1 MTIFAR
7 EHNMHG
13 CPAILPFCGPAFL
26 GPGPAINANAASAKE
41 SMQEIPL
48 SDPALRDPNA
58 ALNKYDHRMAPA
70 MIIGGVFVIL
80 LVAFGIGLL
89 ITLDKGVRRTVGRW
103 MSCGRRRKETD
114 LMKSPASDRSDITR
128 VNTPVNDVERGMGQR
143 MSFNA
148 PPSVIGMPSP
158 LRQESMEGKSEDGA
172 PAVPLLHARS

>member
-1 MTIFAR
+1 MTIFTR
-7 EHNMHG
+7 EHNMHD
-13 CPAILPFCGPAFL
+13 CPATLPFCGPAFL

-80 LVAFGIGLL
+80 LVAFGVGLL
-89 ITLDKGVRRTVGRW
+89 ITLDKGVRRAVCRW
-103 MSCGRRRKETD
+103 MSCGRRKETD
-114 LMKSPASDRSDITR
+114 GTKSPASDRSDITR
-128 VNTPVNDVERGMGQR
+128 VNTPVDDVERGMAQR

-148 PPSVIGMPSP
+148 PSVIGMPSP
-158 LRQESMEGKSEDGA
+158 LRQESIEGKLEDGA
-172 PAVPLLHARS
+172 PAVPLLHARP